1 MDRQV
6 IDQKLESLRR
16 CLMRIES
23 KSPIDADKLQSDFDL
38 QDIVSLNLSRA
49 VQITVD
55 IGAHIISV
63 SSSPKPET
71 MGQTFDLLAQL
82 HVLSLA
88 LAMRLK
94 KSVGFRN
101 IAVHNY
107 DAINWLMVHSIVKEH
122 LDDFSQFAKA
132 VVIWLER
139 AE

>member
-1 MDRQV
+1 
-6 IDQKLESLRR
+6 
-16 CLMRIES
+16 MRIES
-23 KSPIDADKLQSDFDL
+23 KLPIDLNKLESDFDL

-49 VQITVD
+49 VQMTVD
-55 IGAHIISV
+55 IGAHIISA

-82 HVLSLA
+82 DVLSPELA
-88 LAMRLK
+88 TRLK

-132 VVIWLER
+132 VVIWLEH
-139 AE
+139 AD

>member
-1 MDRQV
+1 
-6 IDQKLESLRR
+6 
-16 CLMRIES
+16 MRIES
-23 KSPIDADKLQSDFDL
+23 KLPIDLNKLESDFDL

-49 VQITVD
+49 VQMTVD
-55 IGAHIISV
+55 IGAHIISA

-71 MGQTFDLLAQL
+71 MVQTFDLLAQL
-82 HVLSLA
+82 DVLSPELA
-88 LAMRLK
+88 TRLK